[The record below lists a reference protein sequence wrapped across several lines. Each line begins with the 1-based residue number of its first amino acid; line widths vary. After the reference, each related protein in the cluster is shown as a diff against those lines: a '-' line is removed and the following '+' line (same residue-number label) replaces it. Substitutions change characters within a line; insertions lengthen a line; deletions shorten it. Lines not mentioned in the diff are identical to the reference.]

1 MHGSADIEP
10 GKHLYNTLDNTPL
23 KFKQKIKDIKMK
35 NKLLNSLNNTN
46 VDIAP
51 NDQHH
56 LTNISN
62 EGVHHDNL
70 SNSIDDGQVQ
80 TAR

>member
-1 MHGSADIEP
+1 MHGSADVEP

-23 KFKQKIKDIKMK
+23 KFKQKIKDIKKK

-46 VDIAP
+46 VEIT
-51 NDQHH
+51 NHENH
-56 LTNISN
+56 LTHVSN
-62 EGVHHDNL
+62 EHDNM